1 MICIAGN
8 MPVLQIGEHQVTNYD
23 TYWIRRAIE
32 NAAIRADQTH
42 FTFLDEVYDGIVHY
56 LETKCS
62 LRLLPIE
69 ELFTRIEHTLK
80 RIGCEPIA
88 NMLQIECPPINISLQ
103 RAASNAGNGFE
114 LAFYSVLIEEMK
126 ALKALGA
133 NDIFFSEIR
142 ESVLIL
148 KQTSEWTDKCELLE
162 QDILLWL
169 KNAGTQPQRQGVRI
183 RCNIQTFQVI

>member
-1 MICIAGN
+1 

-32 NAAIRADQTH
+32 NAARRVDQHH
-42 FTFLDEVYDGIVHY
+42 FAFLDEVYDGIVYY

-88 NMLQIECPPINISLQ
+88 NMLKIECPPINISLQ
-103 RAASNAGNGFE
+103 RAANDAGNGYE
-114 LAFYSVLIEEMK
+114 LAFYNLLLDEMK
-126 ALKALGA
+126 NLKKLGA
-133 NDIFFSEIR
+133 IDIFFSEVR
-142 ESVLIL
+142 EAVLIL
-148 KQTSEWTDKCELLE
+148 KQTSEWTNECQQLE

-169 KNAGTQPQRQGVRI
+169 KNTGTQPQRQGVRI
-183 RCNIQTFQVI
+183 RCNIEKIKVH